1 MILLTVTV
9 MIAPASAYFSSQ
21 NLETKAEKM
30 VEIAENALERVMEV
44 VETTQANTTIM
55 DLIVA
60 AELDDEFYGN
70 FSLCVEAGT
79 IVNETAVTVNGTGWE
94 ALNASK
100 EALLVA
106 VDPADF
112 ETVIEQ
118 AQEASEIFRDV
129 LKAIN
134 EILINVGVEPCPTCD
149 AEGIEE
155 AIERSEERIFELKDL
170 LADEELLAILEQA
183 QGNLTDARNALPD
196 VEAAREYLQAANQLI
211 SDVCQDLKTIAQNL
225 NPGRIRSYIARA
237 FKNNERVQQKFRNKF
252 GNQEDINQFLQGL
265 GYDDEEDFWA
275 HFDQLIRSA
284 ENANTVKEAAKAL
297 QDLGKM
303 VKNTDNSLNQMGNN
317 SNNNGANKG
326 NGIGNMG
333 KGNSP

>member
-1 MILLTVTV
+1 MILLTVAI
-9 MIAPASAYFSSQ
+9 MIAPASAYFSGQ
-21 NLETKAEKM
+21 NVETKAEKM
-30 VEIAENALERVMEV
+30 VEIAENALERVNEV
-44 VETTQANTTIM
+44 VETTEANTTIM
-55 DLIVA
+55 DLIIA

-70 FSLCVEAGT
+70 FSLCVKAET
-79 IVNETAVTVNGTGWE
+79 IVNGTSVTVNGTGWE

-106 VDPADF
+106 VDPAEY

-134 EILINVGVEPCPTCD
+134 EILIDVGVQPYPTCD

-155 AIERSEERIFELKDL
+155 AIERSEERVATLQDL

-183 QGNLTDARNALPD
+183 QGNLTEARNALPD
-196 VEAAREYLQAANQLI
+196 VELAREFLQDANQLI
-211 SDVCQDLKTIAQNL
+211 SDVCKDLKTVAQNM

-237 FKNNERVQQKFRNKF
+237 FKNNERVQEKFRNKL

-265 GYDDEEDFWA
+265 GYNDEEEFWNR
-275 HFDQLIRSA
+275 FDLLIESA
-284 ENANTVKEAAKAL
+284 EDANTVKEAAKAL

-303 VKNTDNSLNQMGNN
+303 MKNTDNSLNQLGNN
-317 SNNNGANKG
+317 SNNQGANKG

-333 KGNSP
+333 NGNSP